1 MQSVPGAPRAFAAHK
16 HDRHFANPSVGWANF
31 PPEKAV
37 GLKAGGSIK
46 QLPALR
52 SSADQIW
59 RAVPVGSARL
69 TAFISV
75 SAQHL
80 RTPMNSPLRSARPE
94 KRPREAGF
102 DEGCS
107 LN

>member
-1 MQSVPGAPRAFAAHK
+1 MQSVPRAPRAFAAHK

-37 GLKAGGSIK
+37 GGIAVGSIK
-46 QLPALR
+46 QLPALI
-52 SSADQIW
+52 SNADDIW
-59 RAVPVGSARL
+59 RAVPCGTARL

-75 SAQHL
+75 SARHL

>member
-1 MQSVPGAPRAFAAHK
+1 MQSVPGALTAHK
-16 HDRHFANPSVGWANF
+16 HDRHFADPSVGWANF
-31 PPEKAV
+31 PPEKAAGV
-37 GLKAGGSIK
+37 VAGGPIK
-46 QLPALR
+46 QLPASR
-52 SSADQIW
+52 SDADQIW
-59 RAVPVGSARL
+59 RAVPSGTARL

-75 SAQHL
+75 SALQQ

>member
-1 MQSVPGAPRAFAAHK
+1 M
-16 HDRHFANPSVGWANF
+16 GWANF

-37 GLKAGGSIK
+37 GVIAVGSIK
-46 QLPALR
+46 QLPALKPN
-52 SSADQIW
+52 ADDIW
-59 RAVPVGSARL
+59 RAVPSGTARL
-69 TAFISV
+69 IAFISV

>member
-1 MQSVPGAPRAFAAHK
+1 MQSVPGALTAHK
-16 HDRHFANPSVGWANF
+16 HDRHFADPSVGWANF
-31 PPEKAV
+31 PPEKAAGV
-37 GLKAGGSIK
+37 VAGGPIK
-46 QLPALR
+46 QLPASPR
-52 SSADQIW
+52 DADQIW
-59 RAVPVGSARL
+59 RAVPWGTARL

-75 SAQHL
+75 SALHL

>member
-1 MQSVPGAPRAFAAHK
+1 MQSMPGAPRGCAAHK
-16 HDRHFANPSVGWANF
+16 HDWHFANPSVGWANF
-31 PPEKAV
+31 PPEKA
-37 GLKAGGSIK
+37 AGVVASGSIK
-46 QLPALR
+46 QSPALE
-52 SSADQIW
+52 SSAEQIW
-59 RAVPVGSARL
+59 RAVPEGSARL

>member
-1 MQSVPGAPRAFAAHK
+1 MQNVPGESRAFAAHK
-16 HDRHFANPSVGWANF
+16 DDWHFANPSVGWANF
-31 PPEKAV
+31 PPEKAAGV
-37 GLKAGGSIK
+37 TAGGSIK
-46 QLPALR
+46 QLPALQP
-52 SSADQIW
+52 SADQIW
-59 RAVPVGSARL
+59 RAVSNDTARL